1 MYKPSGMAKKMIGIV
16 CVLVVLFIVAA
27 AIASIIFDWVEF
39 VPFTIG
45 VLMGGGVNVIRIL
58 LLDRLVEKTA
68 ADASVGVTTNRF
80 TVQFLLRFVLTV
92 VVLLVAALV
101 PSSPLVLWG
110 AAAGV
115 ITFPLSAYLMLLFK
129 PSE

>member
-1 MYKPSGMAKKMIGIV
+1 MYKPSGVAKKMILIV
-16 CVLVVLFIVAA
+16 CILVVLFLVAA
-27 AIASIIFDWVEF
+27 AIASTIFDWFEF
-39 VPFTIG
+39 IPFTIG
-45 VLMGGGVNVIRIL
+45 VLMGGGVNVVRIF
-58 LLDRLVEKTA
+58 LLDRLVEKTT

-92 VVLLVAALV
+92 AVLLIAALV

-115 ITFPLSAYLMLLFK
+115 ITFPLSAYTMLLFK
-129 PSE
+129 QSE